1 MFGVVLFIPKHPSNV
16 WKKRYQKLLFVVIGK
31 ISKIIKKPTKI
42 RNQTIKRVLFFRNTI
57 L

>member
-1 MFGVVLFIPKHPSNV
+1 MFGVVLFIPKHSSNV

-31 ISKIIKKPTKI
+31 ISKIIEKPIKI